1 METWFVLVILGMF
14 TVFAVVMTFKIITY
28 SGKVSKMSHEELMEE
43 WRKVEGRQLVGS
55 KFLELAGS
63 VLRPYKVS
71 ILKSKEDLMAIDY
84 CPEPDEEDEEEEE
97 IIDEDEEEKDV
108 PAEEP
113 SFLGFQEAKM
123 VENFSGVIL
132 VLAVAIGLALAGI
145 TMKMFAGQSSTDKRF
160 DSIDEKL
167 NQLLKIRGD

>member
-1 METWFVLVILGMF
+1 
-14 TVFAVVMTFKIITY
+14 
-28 SGKVSKMSHEELMEE
+28 
-43 WRKVEGRQLVGS
+43 
-55 KFLELAGS
+55 
-63 VLRPYKVS
+63 
-71 ILKSKEDLMAIDY
+71 
-84 CPEPDEEDEEEEE
+84 
-97 IIDEDEEEKDV
+97 
-108 PAEEP
+108 
-113 SFLGFQEAKM
+113 M